1 MVSCGARGKTSIICS
16 DLAKHVFGPF
26 VVDEPHLA
34 AGAAAAALFWPKNV
48 FVKSH
53 FSTEKNIFVM
63 SISSD
68 RNGNTMAS
76 SFRRRQM
83 KFKLKPSEQVFKTVE
98 PKTAFALVPTASFT

>member
-16 DLAKHVFGPF
+16 DLAKHVFGPL

-34 AGAAAAALFWPKNV
+34 AGDAAAAALFWPKNV

-76 SFRRRQM
+76 SSFRR
-83 KFKLKPSEQVFKTVE
+83 S
-98 PKTAFALVPTASFT
+98 SS